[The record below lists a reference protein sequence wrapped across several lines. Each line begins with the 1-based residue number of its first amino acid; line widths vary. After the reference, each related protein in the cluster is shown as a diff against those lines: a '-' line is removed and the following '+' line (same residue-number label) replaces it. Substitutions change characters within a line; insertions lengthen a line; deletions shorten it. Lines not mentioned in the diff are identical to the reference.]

1 MCIFSLFA
9 VNASTHLSIGR
20 RAQFSNPVSQV
31 RMITITLL
39 KWARERSEAV
49 FCNHCRVV
57 VCLLQLAAA
66 VLWISMRSC
75 HLNTP
80 LSATPPVSPSSLS
93 APLHLCIH
101 LSASSPLPQAVD
113 YALRI
118 PDHARIIHPRR
129 ILGRVVQL
137 AVVTTV
143 AAAAQSRLFCFG
155 SVIGATTAS
164 ATAFLLPCAFAW
176 KLLPG
181 AHRGERAAWVAV
193 GLVGV
198 VAGICATVSALSDC
212 SES

>member
-1 MCIFSLFA
+1 
-9 VNASTHLSIGR
+9 
-20 RAQFSNPVSQV
+20 
-31 RMITITLL
+31 MITLSPPS
-39 KWARERSEAV
+39 KVGERKKYCV
-49 FCNHCRVV
+49 FGIIVGL
-57 VCLLQLAAA
+57 CLLQLAAA
-66 VLWISMRSC
+66 VLWISIRTC
-75 HLNTP
+75 PLTRTHTHTHTP
-80 LSATPPVSPSSLS
+80 LSATPPFSPSSLS

-101 LSASSPLPQAVD
+101 LSASHTPQAVD
-113 YALRI
+113 FALRV

-137 AVVTTV
+137 AVVVTV

-181 AHRGERAAWVAV
+181 AHRGERAAWVVV
-193 GLVGV
+193 GLLGV